1 MPSTLRTRLLLSH
14 VLPLAA
20 VIPLIGLALYH
31 LQTQVLLDNL
41 TDDLEDQA
49 EMLAVFAANNP
60 AIFENPDQAGAFV
73 RRMADPLSTRI
84 TLFDVEGRVVGA
96 SELPVSRP
104 DLSQIISGEVDT
116 IRQPPL
122 RRQGEVA
129 NVLVG
134 VKSLDEQMVGVIQ
147 LTRPMES
154 SLDEFGQLYLIVA
167 AVLGVGLLFGLVLGW
182 VLARNIQRPITELSV
197 LIESMADGEH
207 FRPVPEHGPR
217 ELQSL
222 AHAFNSLAENIQSL
236 EEARRRLL
244 ANLVHELGRPLGA
257 LLAAVEALQGG
268 AVEDAELRGDLLDG
282 IKGEIERLRHL
293 LADLAQL
300 SDRTLGELEL
310 NRREFD
316 LSDWLPG
323 ILATWREVA
332 RARGISWQAELPDHL
347 PTITADTD
355 RLAQALGNLLSN
367 AIKYTPK
374 GKAISVGVRTY
385 EDAIRICVCDTGPGI
400 SSEEQDRIFEP
411 FHRAQRGRRFPQ
423 GMGLGLAIAR
433 EIVVAHGGQI
443 TLESSSDQGSE
454 FVMLLPLADSS

>member
-1 MPSTLRTRLLLSH
+1 MLNTLRTRLLLSH
-14 VLPLAA
+14 VLPLVA
-20 VIPLIGLALYH
+20 VIPLIGLALNH
-31 LQTQVLLDNL
+31 LQTQVLLESF

-49 EMLAVFAANNP
+49 EMLAVVAADNP
-60 AIFENPDQAGAFV
+60 AIFENKDKADTFV
-73 RRMADPLSTRI
+73 RRMADPLATRI
-84 TLFDVEGRVVGA
+84 ALFDVAGRVV
-96 SELPVSRP
+96 STSDPSVSQP
-104 DLSQIISGEVDT
+104 DLSQIISGEVS
-116 IRQPPL
+116 IVRQPPL
-122 RRQGEVA
+122 ERQDRA
-129 NVLVG
+129 ASVLVG
-134 VKSLDEQMVGVIQ
+134 VKTPGGQVIGVIQ

-154 SLDEFGQLYLIVA
+154 NLDQFRQLYLIVA

-182 VLARNIQRPITELSV
+182 GLALNIQRPIAELSV
-197 LIESMADGEH
+197 LIESMAEGDR
-207 FRPVPEHGPR
+207 FRQVPEHGPR

-268 AVEDAELRGDLLDG
+268 AAEDTVLRGELLGG
-282 IKGEIERLRHL
+282 IKGEIGRLRHL

-310 NRREFD
+310 NRRE
-316 LSDWLPG
+316 LSLTDWLPG
-323 ILATWREVA
+323 VLATWREVA
-332 RARGISWQAELPDHL
+332 RAKGISWEANLPDHL
-347 PTITADTD
+347 PTLTADAD

-367 AIKYTPK
+367 AIKYTPR

-385 EDAIRICVCDTGPGI
+385 EDAIQICVCDTGPGI
-400 SSEEQDRIFEP
+400 SSEEQERIFEP

-433 EIVVAHGGQI
+433 EIVIAHGGQI

-454 FVMLLPLADSS
+454 FVMLLPLADP

>member
-1 MPSTLRTRLLLSH
+1 MLSTLRARLLFSH
-14 VLPLAA
+14 VLPLVA
-20 VIPLIGLALYH
+20 VIPLIGLALYR
-31 LQTQVLLDNL
+31 LQTQVLLNNL

-49 EMLAVFAANNP
+49 EMLAVFAADNP
-60 AIFENPDQAGAFV
+60 AIFENTDQADAFV
-73 RRMADPLSTRI
+73 RHVADPTSTQV
-84 TLFDVEGRVVGA
+84 TLFDANGHLVGSSA
-96 SELPVSRP
+96 STLTRP
-104 DLSQIISGEVDT
+104 DLSPILSGEVGI
-116 IRQPPL
+116 IRLLPSG
-122 RRQGEVA
+122 RQDEIA

-134 VKSLDEQMVGVIQ
+134 VESPDHQVIGVVQ
-147 LTRPMES
+147 LTRHMAS
-154 SLDEFGQLYLIVA
+154 SVHQFNKLYITVA
-167 AVLGVGLLFGLVLGW
+167 VVLGTGLLFGLVLGW
-182 VLARNIQRPITELSV
+182 VLALNIQRPVSELSV
-197 LIESMADGEH
+197 LIEGMAEGDR
-207 FRPVPEHGPR
+207 FRQVPEHGPR

-268 AVEDAELRGDLLDG
+268 AAEDTQLRSELLDG
-282 IKGEIERLRHL
+282 IKGEIGRLRHL

-310 NRREFD
+310 NRRELS
-316 LSDWLPG
+316 LSDWLPRV
-323 ILATWREVA
+323 LTTWREVA
-332 RARGISWQAELPDHL
+332 RSRGLSWRAELPDHL
-347 PTITADTD
+347 PTITADAD

-374 GKAISVGVRTY
+374 GKAISIAVQTY
-385 EDAIRICVCDTGPGI
+385 TDAIRICVCDTGPGI
-400 SSEEQDRIFEP
+400 SPEEQKLIFEP

-443 TLESSSDQGSE
+443 MLESSSDEGSE
-454 FVMLLPLADSS
+454 FVMLLPLSDPS